1 MKVPYFVLEL
11 GDTCIFQPQNIQT
24 DRHLELDR
32 TGKVGSWSYPESI
45 STQLCLN
52 GDRHNRDFNI
62 LKVSTPFMKT
72 CIKIIDNYNRSLDV

>member
-24 DRHLELDR
+24 EGHIELAD
-32 TGKVGSWSYPESI
+32 KVGSWSYPESI

-72 CIKIIDNYNRSLDV
+72 CIKIIDKYNRSLDV